1 MSSLLDGKKLTV
13 IGDPIEHSLS
23 PLIHQAML
31 DALGIE
37 CTYGRIRVPAGTEF
51 YLYIEQVTDVEKAAI
66 ADTVLNNLEQVKLA
80 REQKNSSADASVERA
95 SQLHDA
101 LGGVFPKSLQKELKG
116 IR

>member
-1 MSSLLDGKKLTV
+1 M
-13 IGDPIEHSLS
+13 
-23 PLIHQAML
+23 
-31 DALGIE
+31 
-37 CTYGRIRVPAGTEF
+37 
-51 YLYIEQVTDVEKAAI
+51 AAI

>member
-1 MSSLLDGKKLTV
+1 M
-13 IGDPIEHSLS
+13 
-23 PLIHQAML
+23 
-31 DALGIE
+31 
-37 CTYGRIRVPAGTEF
+37 PAGTEF

-66 ADTVLNNLEQVKLA
+66 ADTILNNLEQVKLA
-80 REQKNSSADASVERA
+80 REQKTGSADASVERA